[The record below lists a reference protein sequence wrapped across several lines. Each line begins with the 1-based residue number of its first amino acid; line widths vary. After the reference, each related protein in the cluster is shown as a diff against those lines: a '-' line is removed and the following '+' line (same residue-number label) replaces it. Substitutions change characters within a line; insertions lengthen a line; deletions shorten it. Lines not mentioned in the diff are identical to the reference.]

1 MMDVAIERAKSA
13 DRSACGLGK
22 ADAIALGAWSD
33 AREHAIGARGYVLR
47 HHLRIGREATVGNDD
62 RFRFDSYA
70 RTVLLSDDSPAGA
83 VLDHKLD
90 HLGAAHQLAASLHEI
105 VFELPHDDVAATAFP
120 VETRDQPARGRQ
132 HLLARLVLLQRTRN
146 EAGPLSRQPVDGALA
161 IVRDRARQIGLGGA
175 AAAAQDR

>member
-70 RTVLLSDDSPAGA
+70 RTVL
-83 VLDHKLD
+83 DHKLD

-120 VETRDQPARGRQ
+120 VETGDEPARRRQ
-132 HLLARLVLLQRTRN
+132 HLLAGLVLLQCARD
-146 EAGPLSRQPVDGALA
+146 EARALIREPVNGALA
-161 IVRDRARQIGLGGA
+161 VVHHRA
-175 AAAAQDR
+175 